1 MINQVRNSWGQF
13 ERDKCLDERDQRIW
27 ELFESWFPKS
37 SVTTEDELVRDWQT
51 GRLRRDPRIITKV
64 AAKMNVGEQ
73 TVRRALKH
81 RWSCLPDNEKFQSEI
96 EHYEN
101 MEVMF
106 GWTLEHLKNFEY
118 EFMDPAL
125 DILMY
130 MRQILTSC
138 IRLESES
145 KVTNYLK
152 MNWQTNLE
160 NLLDVGRARV
170 RELQEYEKLLRAQ
183 IAAIRMGNQGL
194 GDKILSQQS
203 P

>member
-1 MINQVRNSWGQF
+1 M
-13 ERDKCLDERDQRIW
+13 C
-27 ELFESWFPKS
+27 
-37 SVTTEDELVRDWQT
+37 T
-51 GRLRRDPRIITKV
+51 
-64 AAKMNVGEQ
+64 
-73 TVRRALKH
+73 KH

-183 IAAIRMGNQGL
+183 IAAIRMGNQGWE
-194 GDKILSQQS
+194 IRFCPSS
-203 P
+203 PRSRDSNRGLPPLPVPPLLN